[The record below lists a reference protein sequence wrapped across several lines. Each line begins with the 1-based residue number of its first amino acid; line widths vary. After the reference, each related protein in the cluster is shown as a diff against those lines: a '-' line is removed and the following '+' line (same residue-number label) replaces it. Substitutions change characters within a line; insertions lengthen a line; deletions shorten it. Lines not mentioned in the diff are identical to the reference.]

1 MANRQDNKYVTKAK
15 AQTLSSASPN
25 MGQIENR
32 PLKNTLQVLHMLSS
46 TLSPFPPF
54 RFAHHPFRN
63 CKLKTNG
70 KSRSNGRK
78 TNNRSESES
87 EWHAS
92 EQAAEYTD
100 LQWRQFYKVSDN
112 FRADHQLGIVLLHVL
127 TSIQRLHLRWM
138 CCWFPYP
145 DLAQRHND
153 NDLVIAHT
161 CSQNISKDH
170 KAKFQPHFSN
180 QHWHI
185 KVLTKE
191 IQMTKLKMTRLTSE
205 REKEGT
211 KKGSSNILPSNCACI
226 SNTAVA
232 TQNIQEKK
240 QH

>member
-185 KVLTKE
+185 K
-191 IQMTKLKMTRLTSE
+191 SW
-205 REKEGT
+205 
-211 KKGSSNILPSNCACI
+211 
-226 SNTAVA
+226 
-232 TQNIQEKK
+232 EKK
-240 QH
+240 SKWQNSKWQDSPQKERKREQRKGAQIFFPVTVPVSLTLL